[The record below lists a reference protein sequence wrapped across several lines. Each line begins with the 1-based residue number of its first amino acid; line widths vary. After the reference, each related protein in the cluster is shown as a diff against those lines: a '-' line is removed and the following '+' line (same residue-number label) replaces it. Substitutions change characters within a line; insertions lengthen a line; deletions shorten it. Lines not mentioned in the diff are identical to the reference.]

1 MRTSIYKRLME
12 PDIDVEV
19 KNLAIQLTTLTK
31 FNLMEE
37 AVKTFKENKE
47 LEKAEAIRLKTE
59 TRVSLHAVGVIIYR
73 VWTFLEGKDQEDL
86 GCSSTESLL

>member
-1 MRTSIYKRLME
+1 MRLINKKLPADMRTSIYERLME

-19 KNLAIQLTTLTK
+19 KNFQLTALTK

-47 LEKAEAIRLKTE
+47 LKKAEAIRLKTE
-59 TRVSLHAVGVIIYR
+59 TRVSLRAVGVII
-73 VWTFLEGKDQEDL
+73 
-86 GCSSTESLL
+86 CTECGHSWKGRIKKI